1 MQDAQSRT
9 TLINALDVLDNQKAN
24 LDLATD
30 VARVTRIKFNA
41 GVGSNLE
48 VITAETDLRSA
59 QTNYYG
65 AIYDVLVA
73 KVDRDKA
80 TGELFNQVKK

>member
-1 MQDAQSRT
+1 M
-9 TLINALDVLDNQKAN
+9 LDNQQAN

-48 VITAETDLRSA
+48 VVTAETDLRTA
-59 QTNYYG
+59 QTNYYA

-80 TGELFNQVKK
+80 TGELYSKTK